1 MKQKCLISRLDEPNI
16 AHLFVIEWDQ
26 NLINNIRVL
35 CTRNPEMVKY
45 FVPEELFWKLKNGE
59 TLPMTAEC
67 YDEYGVRLFA
77 IDPLKVLAE
86 QVGVEDDD
94 PAGVDGLEIRLKVEG
109 FAPAQP
115 SQELRAEALARPLRY
130 QIGSVYGSAAG
141 QAGSR
146 AGRDFAGGSS
156 AAGHAGNHSGRNA
169 AGSYPGRNAAGSH
182 PGRNPAGAGRTGS
195 HPGRNPAGGSSAG
208 SGPGRNPA
216 GGSREEDV
224 TFRRRRR
231 FPIKEIILAALI
243 LAAAAG
249 VWILRDTSVKRFEEK
264 LSASNYKEAVAIYN
278 EEICGHEAR
287 EEKADPQLREAVEDV
302 RDSYMDGN
310 CGYEDACAY
319 LNILAGTDKK
329 ELSQLAQSALDEV
342 ERYEVSS
349 ATIAEGTELMEAR
362 KFPEAIEVFLR
373 VEESSAMYSQA
384 QEKIG
389 SCVNLLA
396 AAGDDAD
403 SEEECLAA
411 IDRIDAG
418 LELLPENEVL
428 TEGRAA
434 CLSKYRSLVRDRA
447 IAEADGMAAEGDF
460 AGAFDRLDAGMEV
473 LGEDEELGEKIAA
486 LRKEFVD
493 HVTRQALA
501 RVDGGDFEEAKGVV
515 EDASEIYT
523 SEVLGELLEQIAE
536 SEKWAPP
543 KDVKYDGGMIRYTE
557 YPGELKKKNKKK
569 EFTVKAAQ
577 TGGCVWEFTRME
589 SALKVQF
596 LVKAPDGTVVI
607 RETGLKDGS
616 KVYGDLEKDQTY
628 TLEVSATEGEG
639 GFVLLLGQ
647 NKAAVDISAYN
658 SVSDSV
664 EFKGQCNGYF
674 YVPENSGTYRFDLRS
689 EPEEA
694 PVKLEILD
702 ENNRTLKV
710 GGENRA
716 RDGGTPE
723 VSDDDDTLDDDTLE
737 VSDTLKVSDHGDS
750 FTAELAAG
758 SRYRIE
764 VSNSKELKSGKEV
777 EYTFSIGKPEVT
789 EDVTGRAIICGALTY
804 SGQKKSYTFKVSE
817 SDTFK
822 VSGSESESDTFKVSE
837 AGSMVSGSGLYRF
850 TVGNMESGRRV
861 KMYLYSSLGE
871 RIGGADD
878 LEGGDYIEAELTE
891 GQGYQLQ
898 LTQVDGTG
906 EYTITVAPQQSK

>member
-130 QIGSVYGSAAG
+130 QIGSGYGSAAG

-146 AGRDFAGGSS
+146 SGRDFAGGSS
-156 AAGHAGNHSGRNA
+156 AAGHAGSQ
-169 AGSYPGRNAAGSH
+169 S
-182 PGRNPAGAGRTGS
+182 
-195 HPGRNPAGGSSAG
+195 GRNPAGGSSAG
-208 SGPGRNPA
+208 SSPGRNPA

-264 LSASNYKEAVAIYN
+264 LSVSNYKEAVAIYN
-278 EEICGHEAR
+278 EEIYGHEAR

-310 CGYEDACAY
+310 CGYEDACAD
-319 LNILAGTDKK
+319 LNILAGTEKK

-501 RVDGGDFEEAKGVV
+501 KVDVGDFEEAKGVV

-628 TLEVSATEGEG
+628 TLEVSAMEGEG

-689 EPEEA
+689 DPEEA

-710 GGENRA
+710 
-716 RDGGTPE
+716 
-723 VSDDDDTLDDDTLE
+723 SDTLE
-737 VSDTLKVSDHGDS
+737 VSDTLKVSDHGGS

-817 SDTFK
+817 SDTLK
-822 VSGSESESDTFKVSE
+822 VSGAESESDTFKVSE

>member
-35 CTRNPEMVKY
+35 CTRNPETVKY

-77 IDPLKVLAE
+77 VDPLKVLAE

-94 PAGVDGLEIRLKVEG
+94 PAGVDGLEIRLKVDG
-109 FAPAQP
+109 FALAQP
-115 SQELRAEALARPLRY
+115 SQELRAGELARPLRY
-130 QIGSVYGSAAG
+130 QIRS
-141 QAGSR
+141 
-146 AGRDFAGGSS
+146 GRGS
-156 AAGHAGNHSGRNA
+156 AAGHAGSRAAKNSAGGNRSSTGAGHTGSR
-169 AGSYPGRNAAGSH
+169 AGSYTGRTPAGS
-182 PGRNPAGAGRTGS
+182 
-195 HPGRNPAGGSSAG
+195 
-208 SGPGRNPA
+208 
-216 GGSREEDV
+216 SRDEDV

-243 LAAAAG
+243 MAAAAG

-264 LSASNYKEAVAIYN
+264 LGASNYKEAVAIYN

-287 EEKADPQLREAVEDV
+287 EEQADPQLREAVEDV
-302 RDSYMDGN
+302 RGSYMAGD

-349 ATIAEGTELMEAR
+349 ATIEEGTELMEAR

-389 SCVNLLA
+389 RCVNLLA
-396 AAGDDAD
+396 ADGDDAE
-403 SEEECLAA
+403 SEEECLEA

-418 LELLPENEVL
+418 LKLLPENEVL

-501 RVDGGDFEEAKGVV
+501 RVDVGDFGAAKGVV

-523 SEVLGELLEQIAE
+523 SEVFGELLEQIE
-536 SEKWAPP
+536 DSEEWAPP
-543 KDVKYDGGMIRYTE
+543 KAVKYDGGKIRYTE
-557 YPGELKKKNKKK
+557 YPGELKGKNKKK

-577 TGGCVWEFTRME
+577 AGGCVWEFTRME
-589 SALKVQF
+589 SALKVQL

-607 RETGLKDGS
+607 REKGLKDGS

-639 GFVLLLGQ
+639 GFVLLFGQ

-658 SVSDSV
+658 SVSDCR
-664 EFKGQCNGYF
+664 EYKGQRNGYF
-674 YVPENSGTYRFDLRS
+674 YVPENSGTHRFELKSD
-689 EPEEA
+689 PEGA
-694 PVKLEILD
+694 PVKLEIFD

-710 GGENRA
+710 GGESRG
-716 RDGGTPE
+716 RDDG
-723 VSDDDDTLDDDTLE
+723 TLE
-737 VSDTLKVSDHGDS
+737 VSDTLKVSDDEDTLEVSDDNDDTLKVSDTLEVSDHAVEL
-750 FTAELAAG
+750 TAG
-758 SRYRIE
+758 KRYRIE
-764 VSNSKELKSGKEV
+764 VSNSKNLNSGREV
-777 EYTFSIGKPEVT
+777 KYTLSIGQPEVT
-789 EDVTGRAIICGALTY
+789 EDVTGRSIICGALTY

-822 VSGSESESDTFKVSE
+822 VSGAEAESDTFRVSE
-837 AGSMVSGSGLYRF
+837 SGSGLYRF

-878 LEGGDYIEAELTE
+878 LEGGSYIEAELTE

-898 LTQVDGTG
+898 LTQVDGFG
-906 EYTITVAPQQSK
+906 EYTITVAPQQSKE

>member
-130 QIGSVYGSAAG
+130 QIGSGYGSAAG

-146 AGRDFAGGSS
+146 SGRDFAGGSS
-156 AAGHAGNHSGRNA
+156 AAGHAGSQ
-169 AGSYPGRNAAGSH
+169 S
-182 PGRNPAGAGRTGS
+182 
-195 HPGRNPAGGSSAG
+195 GRNPAGGSSAG
-208 SGPGRNPA
+208 SGPGRTPA

-264 LSASNYKEAVAIYN
+264 LSVSNYKEAVAIYN

-310 CGYEDACAY
+310 CGYEDACAD
-319 LNILAGTDKK
+319 LNILAGTEKK

-342 ERYEVSS
+342 ERYEASS

-434 CLSKYRSLVRDRA
+434 CLSKYRSLVRNRA

-501 RVDGGDFEEAKGVV
+501 KVDVGDFEEAKGVV

-628 TLEVSATEGEG
+628 TLEVSAMEGEG

-689 EPEEA
+689 DPEEA

-710 GGENRA
+710 
-716 RDGGTPE
+716 
-723 VSDDDDTLDDDTLE
+723 SDTLE
-737 VSDTLKVSDHGDS
+737 VSDTLKVSDHGGS

-817 SDTFK
+817 SDTLK
-822 VSGSESESDTFKVSE
+822 VSGPESESDTFKVSE

>member
-77 IDPLKVLAE
+77 VDPLKVLAE

-94 PAGVDGLEIRLKVEG
+94 LAGVDGLEIRLKVDG

-115 SQELRAEALARPLRY
+115 SQELRAGALARPLRY
-130 QIGSVYGSAAG
+130 QIRSGRGSAEG
-141 QAGSR
+141 HAGSDPRR
-146 AGRDFAGGSS
+146 APAGGSATG
-156 AAGHAGNHSGRNA
+156 AARA
-169 AGSYPGRNAAGSH
+169 
-182 PGRNPAGAGRTGS
+182 GRNPAGS
-195 HPGRNPAGGSSAG
+195 
-208 SGPGRNPA
+208 
-216 GGSREEDV
+216 SREEDV

-287 EEKADPQLREAVEDV
+287 EEQADPQLREAVEDV
-302 RDSYMDGN
+302 RDNYMAGD

-319 LNILAGTDKK
+319 LNILAGTEKK

-389 SCVNLLA
+389 SCVSLLA
-396 AAGDDAD
+396 TAGDDAE
-403 SEEECLAA
+403 SEEECLEV

-428 TEGRAA
+428 TEGRDA

-460 AGAFDRLDAGMEV
+460 AGAFDRLDAGIEV

-493 HVTRQALA
+493 HITRQALA
-501 RVDGGDFEEAKGVV
+501 RVDVGDFEEAKGVV

-543 KDVKYDGGMIRYTE
+543 KAVKYDGGKIRYTE

-589 SALKVQF
+589 SALKVQL

-628 TLEVSATEGEG
+628 TLEVSSTDGEG
-639 GFVLLLGQ
+639 GFVLLFGQ
-647 NKAAVDISAYN
+647 NKAEVDISVYN

-664 EFKGQCNGYF
+664 EFKGQRNGYF
-674 YVPENSGTYRFDLRS
+674 YVPEITGTYRFDLRS
-689 EPEEA
+689 DPEGA
-694 PVKLEILD
+694 PVKLEIFD

-723 VSDDDDTLDDDTLE
+723 VSDDDDTPEVSDDDDTLEVSDDDDTLE
-737 VSDTLKVSDHGDS
+737 VSDTLKVSDYGGS

-764 VSNSKELKSGKEV
+764 VSNSKELKSGREV

-804 SGQKKSYTFKVSE
+804 SGQKKSYTFKVSGE

-822 VSGSESESDTFKVSE
+822 VSGEESESESDTFRVSE
-837 AGSMVSGSGLYRF
+837 AGLYRF

-878 LEGGDYIEAELTE
+878 LEGGGYIEAELTE

>member
-130 QIGSVYGSAAG
+130 QIGSGYGSAAG

-146 AGRDFAGGSS
+146 SGRDFAGGSS
-156 AAGHAGNHSGRNA
+156 AAGHAGSQ
-169 AGSYPGRNAAGSH
+169 S
-182 PGRNPAGAGRTGS
+182 
-195 HPGRNPAGGSSAG
+195 GRNPAGGSSAG
-208 SGPGRNPA
+208 SGPGRTPA

-264 LSASNYKEAVAIYN
+264 LSVSNYKEAVAIYN

-310 CGYEDACAY
+310 CGYEDACAD
-319 LNILAGTDKK
+319 LNILAGTEKK

-342 ERYEVSS
+342 ERYEASS

-434 CLSKYRSLVRDRA
+434 CLSKYRSLVRNRA

-501 RVDGGDFEEAKGVV
+501 KVDVGDFEEAKGVV

-628 TLEVSATEGEG
+628 TLEVSAMEGEG

-689 EPEEA
+689 DPEEA

-710 GGENRA
+710 
-716 RDGGTPE
+716 
-723 VSDDDDTLDDDTLE
+723 SDTLE
-737 VSDTLKVSDHGDS
+737 VSDTLKVSDHGGS

-817 SDTFK
+817 SDTLK
-822 VSGSESESDTFKVSE
+822 VSGAESESDTFKVSE

>member
-130 QIGSVYGSAAG
+130 QIGSGYGSAAG

-146 AGRDFAGGSS
+146 SGRDFAGGSS
-156 AAGHAGNHSGRNA
+156 AAGHAGSQ
-169 AGSYPGRNAAGSH
+169 S
-182 PGRNPAGAGRTGS
+182 
-195 HPGRNPAGGSSAG
+195 GRNPAGGSSAG
-208 SGPGRNPA
+208 SSPGRTPA

-264 LSASNYKEAVAIYN
+264 LSVSNYKEAVAIYN
-278 EEICGHEAR
+278 EEIYGHEAR

-310 CGYEDACAY
+310 CGYEDACAD
-319 LNILAGTDKK
+319 LNILAGTEKK

-342 ERYEVSS
+342 ERYEASS

-501 RVDGGDFEEAKGVV
+501 KVDVGDFEEAKGVV

-628 TLEVSATEGEG
+628 TLEVSAMEGEG

-689 EPEEA
+689 DPEEA

-710 GGENRA
+710 
-716 RDGGTPE
+716 
-723 VSDDDDTLDDDTLE
+723 SDTLE
-737 VSDTLKVSDHGDS
+737 VSDTLKVSDHGGS

-817 SDTFK
+817 SDTLK
-822 VSGSESESDTFKVSE
+822 VSGPESESDTFKVSE

>member
-130 QIGSVYGSAAG
+130 QIGSGYGSAAG

-146 AGRDFAGGSS
+146 SGRDFAGGSS
-156 AAGHAGNHSGRNA
+156 AAGHAGSQ
-169 AGSYPGRNAAGSH
+169 S
-182 PGRNPAGAGRTGS
+182 
-195 HPGRNPAGGSSAG
+195 GRNPAGGSSAG
-208 SGPGRNPA
+208 SGPGRTPA

-264 LSASNYKEAVAIYN
+264 LSVSNYKEAVAIYN

-310 CGYEDACAY
+310 CGYEDACAD
-319 LNILAGTDKK
+319 LNILAGTEKK

-342 ERYEVSS
+342 ERYEASS

-501 RVDGGDFEEAKGVV
+501 KVDVGDFEEAKGVV

-543 KDVKYDGGMIRYTE
+543 KDV
-557 YPGELKKKNKKK
+557 
-569 EFTVKAAQ
+569 
-577 TGGCVWEFTRME
+577 
-589 SALKVQF
+589 
-596 LVKAPDGTVVI
+596 
-607 RETGLKDGS
+607 
-616 KVYGDLEKDQTY
+616 
-628 TLEVSATEGEG
+628 
-639 GFVLLLGQ
+639 
-647 NKAAVDISAYN
+647 
-658 SVSDSV
+658 
-664 EFKGQCNGYF
+664 
-674 YVPENSGTYRFDLRS
+674 
-689 EPEEA
+689 
-694 PVKLEILD
+694 
-702 ENNRTLKV
+702 
-710 GGENRA
+710 
-716 RDGGTPE
+716 
-723 VSDDDDTLDDDTLE
+723 
-737 VSDTLKVSDHGDS
+737 
-750 FTAELAAG
+750 
-758 SRYRIE
+758 
-764 VSNSKELKSGKEV
+764 
-777 EYTFSIGKPEVT
+777 
-789 EDVTGRAIICGALTY
+789 
-804 SGQKKSYTFKVSE
+804 
-817 SDTFK
+817 
-822 VSGSESESDTFKVSE
+822 
-837 AGSMVSGSGLYRF
+837 
-850 TVGNMESGRRV
+850 
-861 KMYLYSSLGE
+861 
-871 RIGGADD
+871 
-878 LEGGDYIEAELTE
+878 
-891 GQGYQLQ
+891 
-898 LTQVDGTG
+898 
-906 EYTITVAPQQSK
+906 

>member
-130 QIGSVYGSAAG
+130 QIGSGYGSAAG

-146 AGRDFAGGSS
+146 SGRDFAGGSS
-156 AAGHAGNHSGRNA
+156 AAGHAGSQ
-169 AGSYPGRNAAGSH
+169 S
-182 PGRNPAGAGRTGS
+182 
-195 HPGRNPAGGSSAG
+195 GRNPAGGSSAG
-208 SGPGRNPA
+208 SGPGRTPA

-264 LSASNYKEAVAIYN
+264 LSVSNYKEAVAIYN
-278 EEICGHEAR
+278 EEIYGHEAR

-310 CGYEDACAY
+310 CGYEDACAD

-342 ERYEVSS
+342 ERYEASS

-501 RVDGGDFEEAKGVV
+501 KVDVGDFEEAKGVV

-536 SEKWAPP
+536 SDKWAPP

-628 TLEVSATEGEG
+628 TLEVSAMEGEG

-689 EPEEA
+689 DPEEA

-710 GGENRA
+710 
-716 RDGGTPE
+716 
-723 VSDDDDTLDDDTLE
+723 SDTLE
-737 VSDTLKVSDHGDS
+737 VSDTLKVSDHGGS

-817 SDTFK
+817 SDTLK
-822 VSGSESESDTFKVSE
+822 VSGPESESDTFKVSE

>member
-94 PAGVDGLEIRLKVEG
+94 PAEVDGLEIRLKVEG

-130 QIGSVYGSAAG
+130 QIGSGYGSAAG

-146 AGRDFAGGSS
+146 SGRDFAGGSS
-156 AAGHAGNHSGRNA
+156 AAGHAGSQ
-169 AGSYPGRNAAGSH
+169 S
-182 PGRNPAGAGRTGS
+182 
-195 HPGRNPAGGSSAG
+195 GRNPAGGSSAG
-208 SGPGRNPA
+208 SGPGRTPA

-264 LSASNYKEAVAIYN
+264 LSVSNYKEAVAIYN
-278 EEICGHEAR
+278 EEIYGHEAR

-310 CGYEDACAY
+310 CGYEDACAD
-319 LNILAGTDKK
+319 LNILAGTEKK

-501 RVDGGDFEEAKGVV
+501 KVDVGDFEEAKGVV

-536 SEKWAPP
+536 SDKWAPP

-628 TLEVSATEGEG
+628 TLEVSAMEGEG

-658 SVSDSV
+658 SVSDSM

-689 EPEEA
+689 DPEEA

-710 GGENRA
+710 
-716 RDGGTPE
+716 
-723 VSDDDDTLDDDTLE
+723 SDTLE
-737 VSDTLKVSDHGDS
+737 VSDTLKVSDHGGS

-822 VSGSESESDTFKVSE
+822 ESGAEPGSESESDTFKVSE

>member
-94 PAGVDGLEIRLKVEG
+94 PAGVAGLEIRLKVEG

-130 QIGSVYGSAAG
+130 QIGSGYGSAAG

-146 AGRDFAGGSS
+146 SGRDFAGGSS
-156 AAGHAGNHSGRNA
+156 AAGHAGSQ
-169 AGSYPGRNAAGSH
+169 S
-182 PGRNPAGAGRTGS
+182 
-195 HPGRNPAGGSSAG
+195 GRNPAGGSSAG
-208 SGPGRNPA
+208 SSPGRNPA

-278 EEICGHEAR
+278 EEIYGHEAR

-342 ERYEVSS
+342 ERYEASS

-501 RVDGGDFEEAKGVV
+501 KVDVGDFEEAKGVV

-628 TLEVSATEGEG
+628 TLEVSAMEGEG

-674 YVPENSGTYRFDLRS
+674 YVSENSGTYRFDLRS
-689 EPEEA
+689 DPEEA

-710 GGENRA
+710 S
-716 RDGGTPE
+716 DTQ
-723 VSDDDDTLDDDTLE
+723 VSDTLE
-737 VSDTLKVSDHGDS
+737 VSDTLKVSDHGGS

-817 SDTFK
+817 SDTLK
-822 VSGSESESDTFKVSE
+822 VSGPESESDTFKVSEAKVSE

>member
-130 QIGSVYGSAAG
+130 QIGSGYGSAAG

-146 AGRDFAGGSS
+146 SGRDFAGGSS
-156 AAGHAGNHSGRNA
+156 AAGHAGSQ
-169 AGSYPGRNAAGSH
+169 S
-182 PGRNPAGAGRTGS
+182 
-195 HPGRNPAGGSSAG
+195 GRNPAGGSSAG
-208 SGPGRNPA
+208 SGPGRTPA

-264 LSASNYKEAVAIYN
+264 LSVSNYKEAVAIYN
-278 EEICGHEAR
+278 EEIYGHEAR

-310 CGYEDACAY
+310 CGYEDACAD
-319 LNILAGTDKK
+319 LNILAGTEKK

-342 ERYEVSS
+342 ERYEASS

-501 RVDGGDFEEAKGVV
+501 KVDVGDFEEAKGVV

-628 TLEVSATEGEG
+628 TLEVSAMEGEG

-689 EPEEA
+689 DPEEA

-710 GGENRA
+710 
-716 RDGGTPE
+716 
-723 VSDDDDTLDDDTLE
+723 SDTLE
-737 VSDTLKVSDHGDS
+737 VSDTLKVSDHGGS

-777 EYTFSIGKPEVT
+777 EYTFSIGKPEIT
-789 EDVTGRAIICGALTY
+789 EDVTGRSIICGALTY

-817 SDTFK
+817 SDTLK
-822 VSGSESESDTFKVSE
+822 VSGPESESDTFKVSE

-878 LEGGDYIEAELTE
+878 LEGGDYIEAELNE

>member
-130 QIGSVYGSAAG
+130 QIGSGYGSAAG

-146 AGRDFAGGSS
+146 SGRDFAGGSS
-156 AAGHAGNHSGRNA
+156 AAGHAGSQ
-169 AGSYPGRNAAGSH
+169 S
-182 PGRNPAGAGRTGS
+182 
-195 HPGRNPAGGSSAG
+195 GRNPAGGSSAG
-208 SGPGRNPA
+208 SGPGRTPA

-264 LSASNYKEAVAIYN
+264 LSVSNYKEAVAIYN
-278 EEICGHEAR
+278 EEIYGHEAR

-310 CGYEDACAY
+310 CGYEDACAD
-319 LNILAGTDKK
+319 LNILAGTEKK

-342 ERYEVSS
+342 ERYEASS

-501 RVDGGDFEEAKGVV
+501 KVDVGDFEEAKGVV

-536 SEKWAPP
+536 SDKWAPP

-628 TLEVSATEGEG
+628 TLEVSAMEGEG

-689 EPEEA
+689 DPEEA

-710 GGENRA
+710 
-716 RDGGTPE
+716 
-723 VSDDDDTLDDDTLE
+723 SDTLE
-737 VSDTLKVSDHGDS
+737 VSDTLKVSDHGGS

-817 SDTFK
+817 SDTLK
-822 VSGSESESDTFKVSE
+822 VSGPESESDTFKVSE

>member
-94 PAGVDGLEIRLKVEG
+94 PAEVDGLEIRLKVEG

-130 QIGSVYGSAAG
+130 QIGSGYGSAAG

-146 AGRDFAGGSS
+146 SGRDFAGGSS
-156 AAGHAGNHSGRNA
+156 AAGHAGSQ
-169 AGSYPGRNAAGSH
+169 S
-182 PGRNPAGAGRTGS
+182 
-195 HPGRNPAGGSSAG
+195 GRNPAGGSSAG
-208 SGPGRNPA
+208 SSPGRTPA

-264 LSASNYKEAVAIYN
+264 LSVSNYKEAVAIYN
-278 EEICGHEAR
+278 EEIYGHEAR

-310 CGYEDACAY
+310 CGYEDACAD

-342 ERYEVSS
+342 ERYEASS

-501 RVDGGDFEEAKGVV
+501 KVDVGDFEEAKGVV

-536 SEKWAPP
+536 SDKWAPP

-628 TLEVSATEGEG
+628 TLEVSAMEGEG

-689 EPEEA
+689 DPEEA

-710 GGENRA
+710 
-716 RDGGTPE
+716 
-723 VSDDDDTLDDDTLE
+723 SDTLE
-737 VSDTLKVSDHGDS
+737 VSDTLKVSDHGGS

-817 SDTFK
+817 SDTLK
-822 VSGSESESDTFKVSE
+822 VSGPESESDTFKVSE

>member
-130 QIGSVYGSAAG
+130 QIGSGYGSAAG

-146 AGRDFAGGSS
+146 SGRDFAGGSS
-156 AAGHAGNHSGRNA
+156 AAGHAGSQ
-169 AGSYPGRNAAGSH
+169 S
-182 PGRNPAGAGRTGS
+182 
-195 HPGRNPAGGSSAG
+195 GRNPAGGSSAG
-208 SGPGRNPA
+208 SGPGRTPA

-264 LSASNYKEAVAIYN
+264 LSVSNYKEAVAIYN
-278 EEICGHEAR
+278 EEIYGHEAR

-310 CGYEDACAY
+310 CGYEDACAD
-319 LNILAGTDKK
+319 LNILAGTEKK

-501 RVDGGDFEEAKGVV
+501 KVDVGDFEEAKGGV

-628 TLEVSATEGEG
+628 TLEVSAMEGEG

-689 EPEEA
+689 DPEEA

-710 GGENRA
+710 
-716 RDGGTPE
+716 
-723 VSDDDDTLDDDTLE
+723 SDTLE
-737 VSDTLKVSDHGDS
+737 VSDTLKVSDHGGS

-822 VSGSESESDTFKVSE
+822 VSGAEPGAESESDTFKVSE

>member
-130 QIGSVYGSAAG
+130 QIGSGYGSAAG

-146 AGRDFAGGSS
+146 SGRDFAGGSS
-156 AAGHAGNHSGRNA
+156 AAGHAGSQ
-169 AGSYPGRNAAGSH
+169 S
-182 PGRNPAGAGRTGS
+182 
-195 HPGRNPAGGSSAG
+195 GRNPAGGSSAG
-208 SGPGRNPA
+208 SGPGRTPA

-264 LSASNYKEAVAIYN
+264 LSVSNYKEAVAIYN
-278 EEICGHEAR
+278 EEIYGHEAR

-310 CGYEDACAY
+310 CGYEDACAD
-319 LNILAGTDKK
+319 LNILAGTEKK

-342 ERYEVSS
+342 ERYEASS

-434 CLSKYRSLVRDRA
+434 CLSKYRSLVRNRA

-501 RVDGGDFEEAKGVV
+501 KVDVGDFEEAKGVV

-628 TLEVSATEGEG
+628 TLEVSAMEGEG

-689 EPEEA
+689 DPEEA

-710 GGENRA
+710 
-716 RDGGTPE
+716 
-723 VSDDDDTLDDDTLE
+723 SDTLE
-737 VSDTLKVSDHGDS
+737 VSDTLKVSDHGGS

-817 SDTFK
+817 SDTLK
-822 VSGSESESDTFKVSE
+822 VSGPESESDTFKVSE

>member
-130 QIGSVYGSAAG
+130 QIGSGYGSAAG

-146 AGRDFAGGSS
+146 SGRDFAGGSS
-156 AAGHAGNHSGRNA
+156 AAGHAGSQ
-169 AGSYPGRNAAGSH
+169 S
-182 PGRNPAGAGRTGS
+182 
-195 HPGRNPAGGSSAG
+195 GRNPAGGSSAG
-208 SGPGRNPA
+208 SGPGRTPA

-264 LSASNYKEAVAIYN
+264 LSVSNYKEAVAIYN

-310 CGYEDACAY
+310 CGYEDACAD
-319 LNILAGTDKK
+319 LNILAGTEKK

-342 ERYEVSS
+342 ERYEASS

-501 RVDGGDFEEAKGVV
+501 KVDVGDFEEAKGVV

-523 SEVLGELLEQIAE
+523 SEVFGELLEQIE
-536 SEKWAPP
+536 DSEEWSPP
-543 KDVKYDGGMIRYTE
+543 KDARYDGGKIRYTE

-628 TLEVSATEGEG
+628 TLEVSAMEGEG

-689 EPEEA
+689 DPEEA

-710 GGENRA
+710 S
-716 RDGGTPE
+716 DTQ
-723 VSDDDDTLDDDTLE
+723 VSDTLE
-737 VSDTLKVSDHGDS
+737 VSDTLKVSDHGGS

-804 SGQKKSYTFKVSE
+804 SGQKKPYTFKVSE
-817 SDTFK
+817 SDTLK
-822 VSGSESESDTFKVSE
+822 VSGPESESDTFKVSE